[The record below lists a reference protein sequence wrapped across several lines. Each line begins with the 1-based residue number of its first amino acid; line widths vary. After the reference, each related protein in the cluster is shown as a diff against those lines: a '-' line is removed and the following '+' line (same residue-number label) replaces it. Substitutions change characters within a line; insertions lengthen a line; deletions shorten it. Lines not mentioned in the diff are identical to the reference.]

1 MCLLLVFDETKEQV
15 ALEMYAKYSAQ
26 LSEAPPTQEN
36 DVNNFIPAQLHKQAL
51 PMEVSPVGGLLT
63 SSKTCKCQ

>member
-1 MCLLLVFDETKEQV
+1 MFLLLVLDETKEQV

-36 DVNNFIPAQLHKQAL
+36 DVNNFILAQLHKQAL
-51 PMEVSPVGGLLT
+51 PMEVPQWEGF
-63 SSKTCKCQ
+63 